1 VGAGEL
7 ACSPRLLA
15 ICFCSWCVLA
25 VVCQLS
31 CFICLTDD
39 VAPASCVSKGEGE
52 GNEVTH
58 LASLLSVS
66 IRACVVCEPWR
77 MVVVRFVVRR
87 VWHGVVMLLS
97 LLLCAVVVGG
107 VERRSRVVVGGRG
120 DRGDVGS
127 HDDGGG

>member
-7 ACSPRLLA
+7 ARSPRLLA
-15 ICFCSWCVLA
+15 VCFCSWCVLA
-25 VVCQLS
+25 VVCQPS
-31 CFICLTDD
+31 CFVHSADD

-58 LASLLSVS
+58 LTSLLSVS
-66 IRACVVCEPWR
+66 VRACIVCEPWQ
-77 MVVVRFVVRR
+77 MVVVHFVVRG
-87 VWHGVVMLLS
+87 VWHGVVMLSL

-107 VERRSRVVVGGRG
+107 VEWRSQVVVGGRG